1 MAAHGGDDLPFV
13 LKDGAPSSKGIVV
26 FTHKER
32 SVIEE
37 GGEALAPVLEELRE
51 HYLVAMHWGHYAA
64 GVEEIPWVDVH
75 LAAPG
80 TLSFAPGVSTPR
92 IPMASRNFIPGIFH
106 DRRGARRWDVLSV
119 ARPLHVKN
127 LDQLLRS
134 IRIAYDRG
142 HRITALL
149 LCPCGPVMKESD
161 GWYTGMW
168 NDYIEM
174 FSPEE
179 RELVTVLMLGPEGYP
194 FPVSST
200 YLAGVYND
208 SKSFALFSDQEGE
221 SRVVAEALLCGLWI
235 LAKSD
240 VRGGA
245 GDYLTEGNSRR
256 FSTPEEAADALIEL
270 HATDMRPADSAPLR
284 AELSESETV
293 PRLREALEAL
303 LPPGDHHDRL
313 WHVEN
318 LARELPSHVLSLPTE
333 LRREYT
339 NDLAGPT
346 AALKFMS
353 LLLGREASAADIRAV
368 KRSERARRRVLLR
381 SWARRGR

>member
-1 MAAHGGDDLPFV
+1 LPFV

-32 SVIEE
+32 SVIED
-37 GGEALAPVLEELRE
+37 GGAALLPILDEFRE

-64 GVEEIPWVDVH
+64 DVEEIPWVDVH

-80 TLSFAPGVSTPR
+80 TISFAPGVRTPR
-92 IPMASRNFIPGIFH
+92 IPMASRNFIPSIFD
-106 DRRGARRWDVLSV
+106 DRGGDRRWDVLSV

-142 HRITALL
+142 HRISALL
-149 LCPCGPVMKESD
+149 LCPCAPVMKESD
-161 GWYTGMW
+161 GWYTRMW

-200 YLAGVYND
+200 YLAAVYND
-208 SKSFALFSDQEGE
+208 SKSFALFSDKEGE

-245 GDYLTEGNSRR
+245 GDYLTDGNSRR

-270 HATDMRPADSAPLR
+270 HSTDMRPADPAPLR
-284 AELSESETV
+284 AEMSEIDTA
-293 PRLREALEAL
+293 PRLREELEAL
-303 LPPGDHHDRL
+303 LPPGDHHDGL
-313 WHVEN
+313 WHLEN
-318 LARELPSHVLSLPTE
+318 LARELPSHVLSLPAD

-353 LLLGREASAADIRAV
+353 LLLEREPAAGDIKAVARAERGRRGA
-368 KRSERARRRVLLR
+368 LLR
-381 SWARRGR
+381 GLSPGRR